1 MTRHTTNPREIAL
14 AILDRVERR
23 KAYADVLLNARL
35 EEATLPQADGALLT
49 RTVYG
54 VLRWRGRLDWVLG
67 RLLRKPLHD
76 LDPVVRNLLRLGAY
90 ELLFLDRVPA
100 YATVNELV
108 ELTRRRAGPGKARLV
123 NAVLREIA
131 RRERD
136 AWSPPAASGTVEET
150 ASADAAGV
158 KERSMSPAAASGT
171 AEEMAA
177 LVSHPPWLIEMWR
190 EQFGDGESRRLMEAN
205 NREAPLVLR
214 ANRLRITRDALVQRL
229 CAGGV
234 DARPGGWSPA
244 AIRLRGSAS
253 PAELAEFRQGL
264 CQVQGEASQAVGLLV
279 DPRPGMRVL
288 DVCAAPGGKT
298 THMAEL
304 MDGRGEIVAC
314 DVSERGLARLA
325 ENARRLGLDCIRP
338 EVGDATEALP
348 GEPGAFHRV
357 LVDAPC
363 SGLGTL
369 RAHPEIRWRRTG
381 RDLRRLA
388 ALQARILDQAAL
400 RVRPGGVLVYAT
412 CTLSRVENEQV
423 VESFTE
429 RHRDFA
435 VEDASAHLPE
445 SMRPMTAGR
454 YLLAL
459 PHRHDTD
466 GFFAARMSRLP
477 AAA

>member
-1 MTRHTTNPREIAL
+1 
-14 AILDRVERR
+14 
-23 KAYADVLLNARL
+23 
-35 EEATLPQADGALLT
+35 
-49 RTVYG
+49 
-54 VLRWRGRLDWVLG
+54 
-67 RLLRKPLHD
+67 
-76 LDPVVRNLLRLGAY
+76 
-90 ELLFLDRVPA
+90 
-100 YATVNELV
+100 
-108 ELTRRRAGPGKARLV
+108 
-123 NAVLREIA
+123 
-131 RRERD
+131 
-136 AWSPPAASGTVEET
+136 
-150 ASADAAGV
+150 
-158 KERSMSPAAASGT
+158 
-171 AEEMAA
+171 MAA
-177 LVSHPPWLIEMWR
+177 LVSHPRWLIEMWR
-190 EQFGDGESRRLMEAN
+190 EQFGVGESRRLMEAN
-205 NREAPLVLR
+205 NQEAPLVLR

-244 AIRLRGSAS
+244 AVRLRGSAS
-253 PAELAEFRQGL
+253 PADLPEFRQGL

-279 DPRPGMRVL
+279 DPGPGMRVL

-304 MDGRGEIVAC
+304 MDGRGEFVAG

-325 ENARRLGLDCIRP
+325 DNARRLGLDCIRP
-338 EVGDATEALP
+338 EAGDATEALP

-423 VESFTE
+423 VESFLE
-429 RHRDFA
+429 RHGDFA
-435 VEDASAHLPE
+435 VEDAGACLPE
-445 SMRPMTAGR
+445 SMRSMTAGR
-454 YLLAL
+454 YFLAL

-477 AAA
+477 TAA

>member
-35 EEATLPQADGALLT
+35 EEAALPQADGALLT

-54 VLRWRGRLDWVLG
+54 VLRWRGRIDWVLG
-67 RLLRKPLHD
+67 RLLRKPLDD

-108 ELTRRRAGPGKARLV
+108 ELTGRRAGPGKARLV
-123 NAVLREIA
+123 NAILREIA
-131 RRERD
+131 RQERE
-136 AWSPPAASGTVEET
+136 AWAPPAASRTAEEMS
-150 ASADAAGV
+150 AADAAEIEKHG
-158 KERSMSPAAASGT
+158 SSPVAPGSV
-171 AEEMAA
+171 EEMAA
-177 LVSHPPWLIEMWR
+177 LVSHPRWLIEMWR
-190 EQFGDGESRRLMEAN
+190 EQFGVGESRRLMEAN

-214 ANRLRITRDALVQRL
+214 ANRLRTSRDALVQRL
-229 CAGGV
+229 CARGV

-244 AIRLRGSAS
+244 AVRLRGSAS
-253 PAELAEFRQGL
+253 PADLPEFRQGL

-279 DPRPGMRVL
+279 DPGPGMRVL

-298 THMAEL
+298 THLAEL

-325 ENARRLGLDCIRP
+325 DNARRLGLDCIRT
-338 EVGDATEALP
+338 EAGDAAEALP

-423 VESFTE
+423 VESFLE
-429 RHRDFA
+429 RHGDFA
-435 VEDASAHLPE
+435 VEDAGACLPE
-445 SMRPMTAGR
+445 SMRSMTAGR
-454 YLLAL
+454 YFLAL